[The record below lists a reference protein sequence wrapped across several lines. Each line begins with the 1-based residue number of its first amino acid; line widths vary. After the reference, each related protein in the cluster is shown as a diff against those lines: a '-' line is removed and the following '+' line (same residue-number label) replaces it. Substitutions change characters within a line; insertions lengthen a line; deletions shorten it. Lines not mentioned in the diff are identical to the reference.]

1 VEYFEALVACETLR
15 CTLFQCKSNLLDTA
29 RFVTSKQ
36 HIFSWGEKQQ
46 SSNSDSLSLLSN
58 RLQAVQQPVALFQD
72 LLVQLHDKMA
82 QTLQQ
87 PSEAGDS
94 GGRRRRPLIE
104 KLLDALHAAFFES
117 CSSWKDPASP
127 MDIMDRSSRMTM
139 VSQDLVHRVFTC
151 TEKQDMMDS
160 STLYATLRSMV
171 DAGQKSVWVKES
183 LHHAAESTIVGW
195 HRKLCNMCDAT
206 LAVLMGYEITSVNQF
221 NTIECNLLQ
230 TVLLDNDDFLLTPT
244 GMALKEQRSKTT
256 TSVEQQQQQPDNGDG
271 TKQPAS
277 SVAAGDFATTRR
289 NEG

>member
-1 VEYFEALVACETLR
+1 
-15 CTLFQCKSNLLDTA
+15 
-29 RFVTSKQ
+29 
-36 HIFSWGEKQQ
+36 
-46 SSNSDSLSLLSN
+46 
-58 RLQAVQQPVALFQD
+58 
-72 LLVQLHDKMA
+72 
-82 QTLQQ
+82 
-87 PSEAGDS
+87 
-94 GGRRRRPLIE
+94 
-104 KLLDALHAAFFES
+104 
-117 CSSWKDPASP
+117 

-277 SVAAGDFATTRR
+277 SVAAAILQRQEEMKDDGLPIKKTNIIDVLTIAVQQENQDKAMMMMMLNKKIKNKSILILIFSSSPVLMVAMTTTTTRMLLIVILDHTR
-289 NEG
+289 PTWNISKTKWNLLTWKASSWRSRRLAKRKKSSTEP